1 MKALVLSDSHGATRT
16 LQALMERLER
26 EGKPDALLY
35 CGDGLSDIMHYRA
48 WCPAFYAVRGNC
60 DFTAPPDVAGEL
72 TARIG
77 GVALNRVESW
87 QFDDTDPMD
96 DEVEQ
101 ANTNPTSVYG
111 FGHLPLYRH
120 VADVLDGK
128 DEPLLT
134 GREGRKTVEIIEAAY
149 ESARTGKAV
158 PIEGRVKW

>member
-35 CGDGLSDIMHYRA
+35 CGDGLSDIMPYRA

-77 GVALNRVESW
+77 GVEVLLAHGNGYHVKRSLETLNWRARELDARV
-87 QFDDTDPMD
+87 
-96 DEVEQ
+96 VC
-101 ANTNPTSVYG
+101 
-111 FGHLPLYRH
+111 FGHTHQPVVEWHHGVLMLNPGALPP
-120 VADVLDGK
+120 K
-128 DEPLLT
+128 EP
-134 GREGRKTVEIIEAAY
+134 GQ
-149 ESARTGKAV
+149 
-158 PIEGRVKW
+158 